1 MFFRSLDNR
10 QRETIQTE
18 DMRSVYR
25 WDIQN
30 WTHTKGDCI
39 VIEGENKQPGERR
52 AVSHGT
58 MWTGCVKK
66 KKKKK

>member
-1 MFFRSLDNR
+1 
-10 QRETIQTE
+10 
-18 DMRSVYR
+18 MRSVYR

-66 KKKKK
+66 KKKKVRQRPEHKYWLFLYH